1 MHQPRRLP
9 VLFHRIFLSHLIVL
23 LICFVSALIL
33 LDYLFV
39 DGISHF
45 LAHSTI
51 ILVPVLL
58 ALIGL
63 VGLLALWTAGAAAI
77 PLERA
82 TDALHSLDATE
93 ALERV
98 LPGARIDEVSRLLVA
113 IRARLDRG
121 TIFRPL
127 FLRLDRHWNVADCD
141 IDTAARLGFTPEELR
156 RRNLRA
162 LLAVPAD
169 FNLLRLAAEK
179 VQENAASEAVPLR
192 FVGAAG
198 RILPSHCLLYQLPG
212 DESLLIGIVGIGE
225 RR

>member
-1 MHQPRRLP
+1 MHEARRLP

-63 VGLLALWTAGAAAI
+63 VGLLALWTAGTAAI

-82 TDALHSLDATE
+82 TDALHALDASE

-98 LPGARIDEVSRLLVA
+98 LPGAHVEEVSRLLDA
-113 IRARLDRG
+113 MRSRLGRG
-121 TIFRPL
+121 AALRPL
-127 FLRLDRHWNVADCD
+127 FLRFDRHWNIADCD
-141 IDTAARLGFTPEELR
+141 IDTAARLGFTPDELR
-156 RRNLRA
+156 RLNLRA
-162 LLAVPAD
+162 VLAVPAD
-169 FNLLRLAAEK
+169 YNLLHAA
-179 VQENAASEAVPLR
+179 AADIYDDAAREAVTIR

-198 RILPSHCLLYQLPG
+198 RILPSSCLLYPLPG
-212 DESLLIGIVGIGE
+212 DEFLLIGIVGKAS
-225 RR
+225 

>member
-1 MHQPRRLP
+1 MHESRRHP
-9 VLFHRIFLSHLIVL
+9 ALFHRIFLSHLIVL
-23 LICFVSALIL
+23 LICFLSALIL

-63 VGLLALWTAGAAAI
+63 VGLLALWTAGAAAL

-82 TDALHSLDATE
+82 ADALHSVDPAG

-98 LPGARIDEVSRLLVA
+98 IPDARVDEVSRLLEA
-113 IRARLDRG
+113 MRARFGRG
-121 TIFRPL
+121 TALRPL
-127 FLRLDRHWNVADCD
+127 YLRLDRHWNIADCD
-141 IDTAARLGFTPEELR
+141 IDTAARLGFTPDELR

-162 LLAVPAD
+162 VLAVPAD
-169 FNLLRLAAEK
+169 FPLLHAAAEK
-179 VQENAASEAVPLR
+179 QRDNASSEAVTLR
-192 FVGAAG
+192 FAGAAG
-198 RILPSHCLLYQLPG
+198 RVFPVSCLLYLLPG
-212 DESLLIGIVGIGE
+212 DETLLIGIVGKAS
-225 RR
+225 